1 MINHQQKTINGM
13 LWSISER
20 FSLQGIQLVVS
31 IILARLLEPAQFG
44 LIGMLSLFMALAQ
57 SILDSG
63 FGSALIQK
71 KDAEHIDN
79 CSIFYFNI
87 VVGIFLTVILIL
99 SAPAIA
105 TFFDQPILIPL
116 TRFLSLNIFING
128 FALVQSTILTKQM
141 NFKAQL
147 KVNLI
152 SVILSGLI
160 GITLAYLGWGVWS
173 LAIQSVLNTLFR
185 TILYWISSAW
195 KPSLIF
201 SFSALGT
208 MFFFGSKLLLSGLL
222 DTFFQNIYQAFIG
235 KMFSVSELGF
245 YTRAMTMEQTAV
257 TATSSSLGRVLFPAM
272 APLQDDVNRLRQAYK
287 KTIGI
292 SLFFHFPLMFGLI
305 GIADPLIKFLMTDKW
320 APSIP
325 FFQLLCISGL
335 LYPLQVLNL
344 NILKVKGRSDLFLRL
359 EILKKT
365 IVVLAILLT
374 YRWGVTGLIYGQIG
388 ISIIAYFLN
397 SFFSGQLINYSM
409 IEQIKD
415 ISPSFITA
423 GLMGFLLLGVKDF
436 LSFSFLP
443 QIIIMTIIGVIVY
456 LLLNWIIKSKDM
468 NEAIL
473 VITSTTNAILRK
485 SNHA

>member
-1 MINHQQKTINGM
+1 MLNHRQKTINGM

-20 FSLQGIQLVVS
+20 FSLQGVQLVVS
-31 IILARLLEPAQFG
+31 IILARLLEPSQFG

-71 KDAEHIDN
+71 KDVDHLDN

-87 VVGIFLTVILIL
+87 LVGIFLTLLLIAFAPVI
-99 SAPAIA
+99 AA
-105 TFFDQPILIPL
+105 FFDQPILIPL

-147 KVNLI
+147 KINLI
-152 SVILSGLI
+152 SVVLSGMI

-173 LAIQSVLNTLFR
+173 LALQSVLNTLFR
-185 TILYWISSAW
+185 TILYWVLSTW

-201 SFSALGT
+201 SFTALGT
-208 MFFFGSKLLLSGLL
+208 MFTFGSKLLLSGLL
-222 DTFFQNIYQAFIG
+222 DTFFQNIYQTFIG

-245 YTRAMTMEQTAV
+245 YTRARSMEQTAV

-272 APLQDDVNRLRQAYK
+272 SPLQDDITRLRQAYK
-287 KTIGI
+287 KTIGV

-305 GIADPLIKFLMTDKW
+305 GIADPLIRFLMTDKW

-325 FFQLLCISGL
+325 FFQLLCIVGL

-344 NILKVKGRSDLFLRL
+344 NILMVKGRSDLFFRL
-359 EILKKT
+359 EIIKK
-365 IVVLAILLT
+365 IFVILAILIT
-374 YRWGVTGLIYGQIG
+374 YRWGVTGLIFGQIG
-388 ISIIAYFLN
+388 TSVISYLLN
-397 SFFSGQLINYSM
+397 SYYSGQLVNYSM
-409 IEQIKD
+409 IEQIRD
-415 ISPSFITA
+415 ITPSFITA
-423 GLMGFLLLGVKDF
+423 GLMGLLLLKINSFF
-436 LSFSFLP
+436 LISLFSQVILL
-443 QIIIMTIIGVIVY
+443 TIVGIIVY
-456 LLLNWIIKSKDM
+456 FFLNWVIKSKDM
-468 NEAIL
+468 KESIIVL
-473 VITSTTNAILRK
+473 KSTINSISRK
-485 SNHA
+485 HKHA

>member
-1 MINHQQKTINGM
+1 MSLKQITINGM

-20 FSLQGIQLVVS
+20 FSLQGVQLVVS

-44 LIGMLSLFMALAQ
+44 LIGMLAIFMALAQ

-71 KDAEHIDN
+71 KDAHHLDN

-87 VVGIFLTVILIL
+87 FIGVILTVLLIV

-105 TFFDQPILIPL
+105 SFFDQPILIPL

-147 KVNLI
+147 KINLV

-173 LAIQSVLNTLFR
+173 LGIQSVLNTLFR
-185 TILYWISSAW
+185 TILYWISSSW

-201 SFSALGT
+201 SFTALGT
-208 MFFFGSKLLLSGLL
+208 MFTFGSKLLLSALL
-222 DTFFQNIYQAFIG
+222 DTFFQNIYQVFIG

-245 YTRAMTMEQTAV
+245 YTRAKTMEQTAV

-272 APLQDDVNRLRQAYK
+272 SPLQDDNKRLKQAYK
-287 KTIGI
+287 KTIGV

-305 GIADPLIKFLMTDKW
+305 GIADPLIRFLMTDKW

-325 FFQLLCISGL
+325 FFQLLCIVGL
-335 LYPLQVLNL
+335 FYPLHVLNL
-344 NILKVKGRSDLFLRL
+344 NILMVKGRSDLFFRL
-359 EILKKT
+359 EVIKKVF
-365 IVVLAILLT
+365 IVLAIFFS
-374 YRWGVTGLIYGQIG
+374 YRWGVIGLIYGQIG
-388 ISIIAYFLN
+388 TSIISYFLN
-397 SFFSGQLINYSM
+397 SYYSKQLVNYSM
-409 IEQIKD
+409 IEQIRD
-415 ISPSFITA
+415 FSPSLITA
-423 GLMGFLLLGVKDF
+423 GIMGLILLGIKT
-436 LSFSFLP
+436 LIPFSLLP
-443 QIIIMTIIGVIVY
+443 QIVLLTFFGIIVY
-456 LLLNWIIKSKDM
+456 IILNWLIKSKDM
-468 NEAIL
+468 KEASW
-473 VITSTTNAILRK
+473 VIGTTIDSVWRK
-485 SNHA
+485 NNHT

>member
-1 MINHQQKTINGM
+1 MINHRQNTINGM

-20 FSLQGIQLVVS
+20 FSLQGVQLVVS

-44 LIGMLSLFMALAQ
+44 LIGMLALFMALAQ

-71 KDAEHIDN
+71 KDADHLDN

-87 VVGIFLTVILIL
+87 FVGIVLSILLIL

-105 TFFDQPILIPL
+105 SFFDQPILVPL

-147 KVNLI
+147 KINLI
-152 SVILSGLI
+152 SVVFSGLI

-201 SFSALGT
+201 SFAALGT
-208 MFFFGSKLLLSGLL
+208 MFSFGSKLLLSGLL

-235 KMFSVSELGF
+235 KMFSVSALGY
-245 YTRAMTMEQTAV
+245 YTRAKTMEQAAV
-257 TATSSSLGRVLFPAM
+257 TATSSSLGRVLFPALS
-272 APLQDDVNRLRQAYK
+272 PLQDDVVKLKQAYK
-287 KTIGI
+287 KTIGV
-292 SLFFHFPLMFGLI
+292 SLFFHFPLMFGLM
-305 GIADPLIKFLMTDKW
+305 GIADPLIRFLMTDKW

-325 FFQLLCISGL
+325 FFQLLCIVGL
-335 LYPLQVLNL
+335 FYPLQVLNL

-359 EILKKT
+359 EIIKKVN
-365 IVVLAILLT
+365 VVLAIIIT
-374 YRWGVTGLIYGQIG
+374 YRWGVTGLIFGQIVT
-388 ISIIAYFLN
+388 SIIAYLLN
-397 SFFSGQLINYSM
+397 SYYSGRLINYSM
-409 IEQIKD
+409 KD
-415 ISPSFITA
+415 QVRDIIPSFLTA
-423 GLMGFLLLGVKDF
+423 GVMGYIIFISNQFLT
-436 LSFSFLP
+436 FSKLI
-443 QIIIMTIIGVIVY
+443 QIIILITLGVVVY
-456 LLLNWIIKSKDM
+456 GVLNISIKSDPMK
-468 NEAIL
+468 ESIKIL
-473 VITSTTNAILRK
+473 K
-485 SNHA
+485 SVFHFS

>member
-1 MINHQQKTINGM
+1 MINHRQKTINGM

-20 FSLQGIQLVVS
+20 FSLQGVQLVVS
-31 IILARLLEPAQFG
+31 IILARLLEPSQFG

-71 KDAEHIDN
+71 KDADHLDN

-87 VVGIFLTVILIL
+87 LVGIFLTLLLIVF
-99 SAPAIA
+99 APAIA
-105 TFFDQPILIPL
+105 AFFDQPILIPL

-147 KVNLI
+147 KINLI
-152 SVILSGLI
+152 SVVLSGMI

-173 LAIQSVLNTLFR
+173 LAMQSVLNTLFR
-185 TILYWISSAW
+185 TILYWISSTW

-201 SFSALGT
+201 SFTALGT
-208 MFFFGSKLLLSGLL
+208 MFSFGSKLLLSGLL

-245 YTRAMTMEQTAV
+245 YTRAKTMEQTAV

-272 APLQDDVNRLRQAYK
+272 SPLQDDINRLRQAYK
-287 KTIGI
+287 KTIGV

-305 GIADPLIKFLMTDKW
+305 GIADPLIRFLMTDKW

-325 FFQLLCISGL
+325 FFQLLCVAGL

-344 NILKVKGRSDLFLRL
+344 NILKVKGRSDLFFRL
-359 EILKKT
+359 EVIKKL
-365 IVVLAILLT
+365 VVALAILIT

-388 ISIIAYFLN
+388 TSLIGYLLN
-397 SFFSGQLINYSM
+397 SFYSGQLVNYPM
-409 IEQIKD
+409 IEQIWD
-415 ISPSFITA
+415 IIPSLITA
-423 GLMGFLLLGVKDF
+423 AIMGLLILGIQPFIPYSLFLQIFLL
-436 LSFSFLP
+436 
-443 QIIIMTIIGVIVY
+443 IIIGIIIY
-456 LLLNWIIKSKDM
+456 FIQNWVIKSSAM
-468 NEAIL
+468 NESLLVLRTTIAAIWKNKK
-473 VITSTTNAILRK
+473 NA
-485 SNHA
+485 